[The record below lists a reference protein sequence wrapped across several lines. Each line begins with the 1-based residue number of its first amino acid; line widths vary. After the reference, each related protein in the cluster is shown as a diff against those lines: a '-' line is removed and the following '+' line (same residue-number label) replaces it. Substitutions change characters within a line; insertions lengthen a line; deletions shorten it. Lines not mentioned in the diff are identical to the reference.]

1 MDSLGHQQ
9 SQQSQ
14 SQSQEKKKPW
24 IATYERNREA
34 IKKRNLERYYAKRG
48 RTGPVQKPP
57 PPPSDDAAK
66 RIKELVEELRILL
79 PKAMKP
85 KRTKKRETATAPDPL
100 VQTFPDPLVQT
111 FPDPLVQTFPDPL
124 VQTFPDLPSLV
135 ENIIIY
141 EPEALEVKGDF
152 IVEMTPN
159 RV

>member
-9 SQQSQ
+9 QQQQ

-34 IKKRNLERYYAKRG
+34 IKKRNLDRYYAKRG
-48 RTGPVQKPP
+48 LTPKVERPPPP

-111 FPDPLVQTFPDPL
+111 FPDPLVQTFPD
-124 VQTFPDLPSLV
+124 LPFLV
-135 ENIIIY
+135 ENVIIS
-141 EPEALEVKGDF
+141 EPMILEVKGEP
-152 IVEMTPN
+152 IVQTMPDG
-159 RV
+159 V